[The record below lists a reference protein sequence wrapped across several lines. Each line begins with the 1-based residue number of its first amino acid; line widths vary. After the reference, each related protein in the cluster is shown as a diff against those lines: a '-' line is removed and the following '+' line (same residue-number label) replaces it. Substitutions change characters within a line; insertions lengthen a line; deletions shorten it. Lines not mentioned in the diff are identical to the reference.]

1 MQNILSLCKCA
12 GENGRNTEMKNRTY
26 SKRLVQI
33 ICLNMGLLTVMQ
45 AFISV
50 YISEQQTIWPRV
62 LTWVAFLV
70 EIITFGILIASL
82 RLNQD
87 VGKMVYT
94 DVTGIKNKLAYQ
106 TQLNRLNEERDTF
119 AVGVIMFDLN
129 NLKQV
134 NDTHGHE
141 MGDSYIEAFS
151 SLLSYLQN
159 DRISAYRVGGD
170 EFAMILEQTNA
181 VEIHHI
187 LDKLEVMVKEYN
199 AKHALQ
205 ISYARGY
212 EISTSEHYYLM
223 EELTKRADN
232 RMYTNKRKMKEHRK
246 DREQIS

>member
-1 MQNILSLCKCA
+1 
-12 GENGRNTEMKNRTY
+12 MKNKTY
-26 SKRLVQI
+26 SKRLVRI
-33 ICLNMGLLTVMQ
+33 ICVNMGILIVLQ
-45 AFISV
+45 ALISV
-50 YISEQQTIWPRV
+50 YISEQQAIWPRI
-62 LTWVAFLV
+62 LTWVAFFV
-70 EIITFGILIASL
+70 EIITFAVLIASS
-82 RLNQD
+82 RINQD
-87 VGKMVYT
+87 VGNMVYT

-119 AVGVIMFDLN
+119 AVGIIMFDLN
-129 NLKQV
+129 NLKMV

-181 VEIHHI
+181 VEVHHI
-187 LDKLEVMVKEYN
+187 LDKLEAMVKEYN
-199 AKHALQ
+199 AKHSLQ

-223 EELTKRADN
+223 EELTKRADY
-232 RMYTNKRKMKEHRK
+232 RMYKHKKMMKEHRR

>member
-1 MQNILSLCKCA
+1 
-12 GENGRNTEMKNRTY
+12 MKSRTY

-33 ICLNMGLLTVMQ
+33 LCINMGLLTVMQ
-45 AFISV
+45 AFISA
-50 YISEQQTIWPRV
+50 YISEQKAIWPRV

-70 EIITFGILIASL
+70 EIITFGILIASIH
-82 RLNQD
+82 LNQD
-87 VGKMVYT
+87 VGKMAYT
-94 DVTGIKNKLAYQ
+94 DVTGIKNRLAYQ
-106 TQLNRLNEERDTF
+106 TQLNRLKEERDTF

-134 NDTHGHE
+134 NDMHGHE
-141 MGDSYIEAFS
+141 MGDNYIEAFS
-151 SLLSYLQN
+151 TLLSYLQN
-159 DRISAYRVGGD
+159 DRINVYRVGGD

-187 LDKLEVMVKEYN
+187 LDKLDVMVKEYN

-212 EISTSEHYYLM
+212 EISTSEHYYLI
-223 EELTKRADN
+223 EELTKRADH
-232 RMYTNKRKMKEHRK
+232 RMYMHKKKMKEHRR

>member
-1 MQNILSLCKCA
+1 MS
-12 GENGRNTEMKNRTY
+12 EMKNRTY
-26 SKRLVQI
+26 SKRLVRI
-33 ICLNMGLLTVMQ
+33 ICVNMGILIVMQ
-45 AFISV
+45 TLISV
-50 YISEQQTIWPRV
+50 YISEQPAIWPRV

-70 EIITFGILIASL
+70 EIITLGILIASS
-82 RLNQD
+82 RINQD
-87 VGKMVYT
+87 VGNMVYT

-106 TQLNRLNEERDTF
+106 TQLNQLNEGRDTF
-119 AVGVIMFDLN
+119 SVGVIMFDLN
-129 NLKQV
+129 NLKVV

-141 MGDSYIEAFS
+141 VGDCYIEAFS

-181 VEIHHI
+181 VEIYHI
-187 LDKLEVMVKEYN
+187 LDKLEAMVKEYN
-199 AKHALQ
+199 AKHSIQ

-223 EELTKRADN
+223 EELTRRADE
-232 RMYTNKRKMKEHRK
+232 RMYHHKKKMKEHRK

>member
-1 MQNILSLCKCA
+1 MPLNLADKNKTYVIQRIVGREGVVRRLKSL
-12 GENGRNTEMKNRTY
+12 GFVPETE
-26 SKRLVQI
+26 I
-33 ICLNMGLLTVMQ
+33 
-45 AFISV
+45 
-50 YISEQQTIWPRV
+50 RV
-62 LTWVAFLV
+62 LS
-70 EIITFGILIASL
+70 EIDGNLLASS
-82 RLNQD
+82 RINRD
-87 VGKMVYT
+87 VGNMVYT

-119 AVGVIMFDLN
+119 SVGVVMFDLN
-129 NLKQV
+129 NLKIV

-141 MGDSYIEAFS
+141 MGDCYIEAFS

-159 DRISAYRVGGD
+159 DRISAYRIGGD

-187 LDKLEVMVKEYN
+187 LDKLEVMVREYN
-199 AKHALQ
+199 AKHSIQ

-223 EELTKRADN
+223 EELTKRADY
-232 RMYTNKRKMKEHRK
+232 RMYKHKKTMKEHRR

>member
-1 MQNILSLCKCA
+1 MS
-12 GENGRNTEMKNRTY
+12 EMKNRTY
-26 SKRLVQI
+26 SKRLVRI
-33 ICLNMGLLTVMQ
+33 ICINMGILTVMQ

-50 YISEQQTIWPRV
+50 YISEQQAVWPRIV
-62 LTWVAFLV
+62 TWLAFLV
-70 EIITFGILIASL
+70 EIITFGILIANL
-82 RLNQD
+82 RMNQD

-129 NLKQV
+129 NLKIV

-141 MGDSYIEAFS
+141 MGDCYIEAFS

-159 DRISAYRVGGD
+159 DRISAYRIGGD

-199 AKHALQ
+199 AKHSIQ

-212 EISTSEHYYLM
+212 EVSTSEHYYLM
-223 EELTKRADN
+223 EELTKRADS
-232 RMYTNKRKMKEHRK
+232 RMYKNKKNMKEHRR

>member
-1 MQNILSLCKCA
+1 
-12 GENGRNTEMKNRTY
+12 MKNKTY

-33 ICLNMGLLTVMQ
+33 ICANMGFLTIVQ
-45 AFISV
+45 VLISV
-50 YISEQQTIWPRV
+50 YISEQRAMWPRI
-62 LTWVAFLV
+62 LTWIAFLV
-70 EIITFGILIASL
+70 EIITFGILIAGL
-82 RLNQD
+82 RFNQD

-106 TQLNRLNEERDTF
+106 TQLNHLNTERDTF
-119 AVGVIMFDLN
+119 SVGVIMFDLN

-134 NDTHGHE
+134 NDTCGHE
-141 MGDSYIEAFS
+141 TGDSYIEAFS

-159 DRISAYRVGGD
+159 NRISAYRIGGD
-170 EFAMILEQTNA
+170 EFAMLLEQTNA

-199 AKHALQ
+199 AKHSLQ

-223 EELTKRADN
+223 EELTKRADY
-232 RMYTNKRKMKEHRK
+232 RMYMHKKKMKEHRR